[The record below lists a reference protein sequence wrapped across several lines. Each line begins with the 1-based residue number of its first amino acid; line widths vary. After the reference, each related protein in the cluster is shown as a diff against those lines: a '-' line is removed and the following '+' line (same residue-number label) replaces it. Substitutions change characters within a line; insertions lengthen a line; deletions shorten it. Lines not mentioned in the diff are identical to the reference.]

1 MTHDQLDG
9 TVISQNTSDDVSL
22 LARFLRGRGW
32 YGAEWYITV
41 TGGVL
46 LVLILVMT
54 AASALF
60 PTLLP
65 FDPTQNQVGAPF
77 TPPGSGQQVLLVR
90 SDQPAVQVPDQLS
103 SIILGVVRN
112 SNGNVYLANLNIKRS
127 RYADNQEMLDALTAK
142 DVDGALVEQADAAAS
157 ISGAAGKIRQE
168 GQPFGR
174 KFLLGTDQR
183 GRDMLSR
190 TIAGGK
196 TVLTVALLAA
206 LMSGVT
212 GILLGLIS
220 GFVGGATDRG
230 LSLVMDSVYSFP
242 GLILAI
248 AMAAM
253 LGPGVL
259 NIAVAIAVVYIPTYF
274 RVVRGQ
280 VLAIKQELYVEAARS
295 LGARAA
301 TVLLQYVFPNVV
313 PSIVVVFSLNVADAI
328 LTEAGL
334 SFIGLGLQ
342 EIPDWGWDLSNGQ
355 KYVAAGQWWM
365 ITFPGIM
372 ITLVT
377 LGFSLL
383 GEGLSEIFNPRLV
396 EA

>member
-1 MTHDQLDG
+1 M
-9 TVISQNTSDDVSL
+9 ISQDTSDDISL
-22 LARFLRGRGW
+22 LGRFLRGRRW

-41 TGGVL
+41 AGGAL
-46 LVLILVMT
+46 LVMIVAMT
-54 AASALF
+54 IASALF
-60 PTLLP
+60 PGILP
-65 FDPTQNQVGAPF
+65 FDPTHNQVGAPF
-77 TPPGSGQQVLLVR
+77 TPPGYGQQALLVR
-90 SDQPAVQVPDQLS
+90 GDQPPVQVPDQLS
-103 SIILGVVRN
+103 TLTVGVIRN
-112 SNGNVYLANLNIKRS
+112 SNGNIYLADRNIKRT
-127 RYADNQEMLDALTAK
+127 RYTDTQELLDALVAK
-142 DVDGALVEQADAAAS
+142 EVDGALVDEADAAALVNS
-157 ISGAAGKIRQE
+157 TAGKVRQE
-168 GQPFGR
+168 GAPFGHR
-174 KFLLGTDQR
+174 FLLGTDQR

-206 LMSGVT
+206 VISGAL

-230 LSLVMDSVYSFP
+230 LSLVMDSIYSFP

-301 TVLLQYVFPNVV
+301 TVLMQYVFPNVV

-365 ITFPGIM
+365 ITFPGLM

>member
-1 MTHDQLDG
+1 LQTASEH
-9 TVISQNTSDDVSL
+9 VSL
-22 LARFLRGRGW
+22 PGRFLRGRIW

-41 TGGVL
+41 AGGVL
-46 LVLILVMT
+46 LVIILAMT
-54 AASALF
+54 GVSAFL
-60 PTLLP
+60 PGVLP
-65 FDPTQNQVGAPF
+65 FDPTENQVGAPF
-77 TPPGSGQQVLLVR
+77 TPPGYGRQVLFVR
-90 SDQPAVQVPDQLS
+90 NDQAPVQVPDGLLS
-103 SIILGVVRN
+103 LKLGVVRG
-112 SNGNVYLANLNIKRS
+112 SNAYVYLQDKNIKTTRFEDTQ
-127 RYADNQEMLDALTAK
+127 ALLDALATK
-142 DVDGALVEQADAAAS
+142 EINGAVVEEADAS
-157 ISGAAGKIRQE
+157 SLLQQSAGKFRQE
-168 GQPFGR
+168 GSAFGHR
-174 KFLLGTDQR
+174 FWLGTDQR

-206 LMSGVT
+206 VISGIT
-212 GILLGLIS
+212 GIVVGLLS
-220 GFVGGATDRG
+220 GFVGGRMDRV
-230 LSLVMDSVYSFP
+230 LSLVMDSIYSFP

-280 VLAIKQELYVEAARS
+280 VLSIKQELYVEAARS
-295 LGARAA
+295 LGARAG
-301 TVLLQYVFPNVV
+301 TVLLQYVFPNVI

-372 ITLVT
+372 ITLIT

-383 GEGLSEIFNPRLV
+383 GEGLSEILNPRLV